1 MKTRLCGV
9 LAAGSALLLM
19 GSMAAAATFT
29 VTVEQPEHGTLSFT
43 PALPAGGQVEAG
55 ARFTVSA
62 AAAAGYGLDTVFE
75 AVPGSFGRAYVESR
89 NPEYELVVNQDKVV
103 SALFLP
109 QAELQGWNEIQ
120 NVEYARPGVKPL
132 KYDVFAP
139 QSAKALPMVVII
151 HGGGWRAN
159 SEDIMRGMAREI
171 VRSGRYV
178 AISIDYRWAGSGDGD
193 SQGNTMEA
201 LINDVFGA
209 VAHIQQHAA
218 AYGGDP
224 ARIAVTGDSAG
235 GHLAAVAA
243 TMVDKIGSG
252 GFGRNPGV
260 FEFMPSYL
268 PAGKTAEQVR
278 DSLISAIQVAAPSY
292 GIFAAAVEGGIGL
305 QHYGDPAVADASW
318 STAIAPINHI
328 PAVAARAV
336 PHYLIRG
343 TVDPLISLAMVKDY
357 ADALQAQGQLV
368 RHVEVEGASHAFFDW
383 KPDAQTRSTFAQYG
397 VPYIHDMLT
406 FFDGV
411 FYPAR

>member
-1 MKTRLCGV
+1 MKTQLCGMLAVGFV
-9 LAAGSALLLM
+9 LLTVGSVAV
-19 GSMAAAATFT
+19 AATVT
-29 VTVEQPEHGTLSFT
+29 VTVEQPEHGTLMFT
-43 PALPAGGQVEAG
+43 PALPADGQVEAG
-55 ARFTVSA
+55 SRFTVYAEPS
-62 AAAAGYGLDTVFE
+62 AGYALDTVFE
-75 AVPGSFGRAYVESR
+75 AMPGRFGRSYIESR

-109 QAELQGWNEIQ
+109 EAELQGWNEVQ
-120 NVEYARPGVKPL
+120 NVEYAQPGVKPL

-139 QSAKALPMVVII
+139 PAANALPIVVII
-151 HGGGWRAN
+151 HGGGWATN

-178 AISIDYRWAGSGDGD
+178 AISIDYRWVGTGDGD
-193 SQGNTMEA
+193 AKGNSMDA

-209 VAHIQQHAA
+209 LAHIQQHAA

-235 GHLAAVAA
+235 GHLSAVAA
-243 TMVDKIGSG
+243 TMVGKIGSG
-252 GFGRNPGV
+252 GFGSKPGV

-268 PAGKTAEQVR
+268 PAGNTAEQVR
-278 DSLISAIQVAAPSY
+278 ESLTSAIQVAAPSY
-292 GIFAAAVEGGIGL
+292 GIFAAAGEGRIGL
-305 QHYGDPAVADASW
+305 QHYGDPAVADATW
-318 STAIAPINHI
+318 ATAIAPINHI
-328 PAVAARAV
+328 PDASARAV

-343 TVDPLISLAMVKDY
+343 TADPLISLAMVKDY
-357 ADALQAQGQLV
+357 ADALNAQAQLV
-368 RHVEVEGASHAFFDW
+368 KHVEVEGASHAFFDW
-383 KPDAQTRSTFAQYG
+383 KPDAQTRATFAQYG